1 MTAKRLTLALIF
13 ALEPLSA
20 RAQYTDRLVFDG
32 EPGESY
38 CVLFYP
44 RVSGNDVALD
54 LTETAQA
61 GRYEL
66 LATAMDEGVLS
77 AATYTGRV
85 YARAASGLN
94 PTTHA
99 ELWVASLSAFRWDG
113 DSIVTDSE
121 HLLLTATSD
130 AGSGTIGRALHNL
143 RQFFG
148 ASTTGVASAAGLA
161 NAPTGGGGVGQPRV
175 NFPPGPAFTLDISSR
190 ADGTYKA
197 TRPIRLTAG
206 AVTNIAVGVRMD
218 RLYGAAFVSDV
229 GEPTVSGGSIT
240 ATELG
245 PRDTMAMIQL
255 GGEAT
260 AGETRTV
267 TFDVTMDTG
276 GSGETIPVTVD
287 IVVFP

>member
-1 MTAKRLTLALIF
+1 MRRITLTLLLAL
-13 ALEPLSA
+13 APLVA
-20 RAQYTDRLVFDG
+20 QAQYTDRIPFDG
-32 EPGESY
+32 EPGGTY
-38 CVLFYP
+38 CILF
-44 RVSGNDVALD
+44 SGAANVAVN

-61 GRYEL
+61 GRYEV
-66 LATAMDEGVLS
+66 LATALDEGVL
-77 AATYTGRV
+77 AAGTYTGRV
-85 YARAASGLN
+85 YNRAASGLN

-99 ELWVASLSAFRWDG
+99 ELWVASLSAFAWDG

-148 ASTTGVASAAGLA
+148 SSTTGVASAAGLQ
-161 NAPTGGGGVGQPRV
+161 NAPTGSGGGAGQPRV
-175 NFPPGPAFTLDISSR
+175 NFPPGPAFTVDISSR

-206 AVTNIAVGVRMD
+206 PVTHIAVGVRMD
-218 RLYGAAFVSDV
+218 RLYGSAFVAAV

-240 ATELG
+240 ATALG
-245 PRDTMAMIQL
+245 PRDTIAMIEL
-255 GGEAT
+255 GGTAT
-260 AGETRTV
+260 ASETRTV

-276 GSGETIPVTVD
+276 GAGETIPVTVD